1 MLSWNEYAGTIMK
14 TMVPKVF
21 MHDEM
26 TTDGYGKCVIELM
39 TLHGIIIKTPIN
51 ESKYHWV
58 LSNNWDKKTMLIC
71 LDGLSLE
78 RHRFHYL

>member
-1 MLSWNEYAGTIMK
+1 MK
-14 TMVPKVF
+14 TMVPKFF
-21 MHDEM
+21 MYDEM

-58 LSNNWDKKTMLIC
+58 LSNNWDKKQC
-71 LDGLSLE
+71 
-78 RHRFHYL
+78 